1 MTTARAH
8 TNIALIKYWGKRD
21 PALMLPYTSSL
32 SMTLA
37 DYYTET
43 SVHFDGSL
51 DADQFY
57 LDGRKTPAT
66 QVSAFLDL
74 VRQQSGKQEFATVT
88 SANHVPTTAGLASSA
103 SAYAALALA
112 ASRAAG
118 MDLSPVELSR
128 LARRGSGSASRSID
142 GGFVIW
148 HRGTDDA
155 TSFAEPVATQPTIPL
170 RMVVVLVN
178 GGQKQVSSRAGMQ
191 RTVETSPFYS
201 DFVTTN
207 EAAIEPMIT
216 ALANNDFTT
225 IGELTE
231 ASSNQMHATML
242 AANPALSYFEPK
254 TITALQHVQ
263 ALRQAGIPA
272 YATMDAGPNVKI
284 LTLAPF
290 VDRIVNTLHQ
300 DFKTVTVTQPG
311 PAATVID

>member
-8 TNIALIKYWGKRD
+8 TNIALIKYWGKKD
-21 PALMLPYTSSL
+21 PDLMLPYTSSL

-43 SVHFDGSL
+43 SVHFDASL

-57 LDGRKTPAT
+57 LDGRQTPAAK
-66 QVSAFLDL
+66 VSAFLDL
-74 VRQQSGKQEFATVT
+74 VRQQAGRQEFATVT

-112 ASRAAG
+112 ASTAAG
-118 MDLSPVELSR
+118 MELSATELSR
-128 LARRGSGSASRSID
+128 LARRGSGSASRSIA

-148 HRGTDDA
+148 HRGHDDA
-155 TSFAEPVATQPTIPL
+155 TSYAEPVATQPTIPI

-178 GGQKQVSSRAGMQ
+178 GGQKAVSSRAGMQ
-191 RTVETSPFYS
+191 NTVATSPFYS
-201 DFVTTN
+201 SFVTSN
-207 EAAIEPMIT
+207 EAAIAPMQT
-216 ALANNDFTT
+216 ALANNDFTM
-225 IGELTE
+225 IGELAE
-231 ASSNQMHATML
+231 ASSYQMHATML
-242 AANPALSYFEPK
+242 AAKPALSYFEPK

-263 ALRQAGIPA
+263 QLRQAGIPA

-290 VDRIVNTLHQ
+290 VDRIVSTLRQ

-311 PAATVID
+311 PAATLID